1 MTNRVLKERRIEC
14 DTWAVERCWPRR
26 GWGGTR
32 EINLCVV
39 RKERKLKKKNRKNIY
54 IYIMIIEREKK
65 KRSKEK
71 GKEKYRI

>member
-39 RKERKLKKKNRKNIY
+39 RKERKLKKKRIGRIY
-54 IYIMIIEREKK
+54 IYNDNRERKEKK
-65 KRSKEK
+65 K
-71 GKEKYRI
+71 

>member
-54 IYIMIIEREKK
+54 IYIYNDNRERKEKK
-65 KRSKEK
+65 K
-71 GKEKYRI
+71 